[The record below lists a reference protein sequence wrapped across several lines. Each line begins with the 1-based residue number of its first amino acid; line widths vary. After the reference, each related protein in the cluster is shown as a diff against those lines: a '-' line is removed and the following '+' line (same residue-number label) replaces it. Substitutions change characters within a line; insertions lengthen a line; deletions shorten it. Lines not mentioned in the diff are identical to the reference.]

1 MSLFGLGIAAA
12 GVYGLAM
19 ALSEMSTESAR
30 QQLHDIEIKEGHV
43 DVIKHFDLIVAM
55 LEIRTHNGVL
65 LENGYKEC
73 QDLLMY
79 ELVNVTKKDLRKFEE
94 HYKKIRRQ
102 QMREHKRELK
112 EQKKEINKLIKENI
126 MSSDIKRFDRIN
138 SFEDIGTTIE
148 RCNQLYNDTPWKR
161 VAKRPA
167 KVIETPDGKTKEMW
181 FIKNTYDV
189 SRIYRKCNKSIDYT
203 VY

>member
-79 ELVNVTKKDLRKFEE
+79 ELVNVTKKDLKKFEE
-94 HYKKIRRQ
+94 HYKKVRRQ
-102 QMREHKRELK
+102 QMREHKKELK

-138 SFEDIGTTIE
+138 SFEDIDTTIE